1 MKNGIE
7 KEDKDEEDEE
17 ERSTKVN
24 ELKVPFCP
32 GPRIV
37 HCCILHATSLIFAF
51 ILSISL
57 SEQKCLNFGTCPKNF
72 IKYHLSQFGF
82 GLATG

>member
-32 GPRIV
+32 EPRIV

-51 ILSISL
+51 ILHIT
-57 SEQKCLNFGTCPKNF
+57 F
-72 IKYHLSQFGF
+72 
-82 GLATG
+82 